1 MTEDEKK
8 IELAMRVS
16 SLVRNTCIKLKIQP
30 YDAIEVMAKT
40 MMVLAITSAKS
51 GREAD
56 VVLDVI
62 GMIWEVGTDM
72 IDRKREEDGDE
83 SSVQRS
89 H

>member
-1 MTEDEKK
+1 MTDDEKK
-8 IELAMRVS
+8 MELAVQVS
-16 SLVRNTCIKLKIQP
+16 SLVSDTCIKLKIAP
-30 YDAIEVMAKT
+30 YDAILVLAKT
-40 MMVLAITSAKS
+40 MMILAITSARG

-56 VVLDVI
+56 VVLDVV
-62 GMIWEVGTDM
+62 GMIWEVGTNM

>member
-1 MTEDEKK
+1 MTDDENKM
-8 IELAMRVS
+8 ELAIQVS
-16 SLVRNTCIKLKIQP
+16 SLVSKTCIELKIQP
-30 YDAIEVMAKT
+30 YDAIEVIAKT
-40 MMVLAITSAKS
+40 MMILAITSSKA

-72 IDRKREEDGDE
+72 IDRKREEDDDE

>member
-1 MTEDEKK
+1 MTDDEKK
-8 IELAMRVS
+8 IELAVQVS
-16 SLVRNTCIKLKIQP
+16 STVSDTCIKHKILP

-40 MMVLAITSAKS
+40 MMVLAITSAKA

>member
-40 MMVLAITSAKS
+40 MMVLAITSAKA

>member
-1 MTEDEKK
+1 MTDDEKK
-8 IELAMRVS
+8 TELAIQVS
-16 SLVRNTCIKLKIQP
+16 SLVSDTCIKLKIAP
-30 YDAIEVMAKT
+30 YDAILVLAKT
-40 MMVLAITSAKS
+40 MMILAITSAKS

-56 VVLDVI
+56 VVLDVV
-62 GMIWEVGTDM
+62 GMIWEVGTNM

>member
-1 MTEDEKK
+1 MTDDEKK

-16 SLVRNTCIKLKIQP
+16 SLVPKTCIELKIQP
-30 YDAIEVMAKT
+30 YDAIEVLSNT
-40 MMVLAITSAKS
+40 MVLLAISCAKD